1 MYATESNIL
10 HLLKSQ
16 HPDGGWGYRYN
27 NVWTEPTCYAILAL
41 RSARSGMPAIRRAQE
56 WLLKH
61 QRDDGGWAPHPSVDQ
76 SGGVTSLAVL
86 ALFGNPEF
94 REAAERGV
102 VWLLK
107 QTGAES
113 STFEKILRTLTGNRS
128 AATDYSAWPWF
139 PGSAAWVTPT
149 SLAILALSK
158 YVDSPQRKAIEDRI
172 HDGRQFLLARRCPDY
187 GWNHGGTSRKGEN
200 AFSYP
205 ETTGIALLALSGV
218 QDPSLQRS
226 IARAETLYSSA
237 KSAEGLSWLH
247 LGLKAHG
254 RKPMPPPDYFRDWT
268 TNDVCL
274 RAIAECADAGRN
286 PFFDYV

>member
-1 MYATESNIL
+1 MYATDSNIL
-10 HLLKSQ
+10 QLLKTQ

-27 NVWTEPTCYAILAL
+27 NSWTEPTCYAILAL
-41 RSARSGMPAIRRAQE
+41 RSARSDMPAIRRAWD
-56 WLLKH
+56 WLLRY
-61 QRDDGGWAPHPSVDQ
+61 QREDGGWAPHPSVDQ

-86 ALFGNPEF
+86 ALFGIPEF

-107 QTGAES
+107 QNGEETSG
-113 STFEKILRTLTGNRS
+113 IQRVLRTLTGTRS
-128 AATDYSAWPWF
+128 AATEYAAWPWF

-158 YVDSPQRKAIEDRI
+158 YVDSLYRSAIEERV
-172 HDGRQFLLARRCPDY
+172 HDGRQFLLARRCPDQ

-200 AFSYP
+200 ALSYP

-218 QDPSLQRS
+218 TDPSIQGS
-226 IARAETLYSSA
+226 IARAEILSRSA

-254 RKPMPPPDYFRDWT
+254 RKPMSAPEYFRDWT
-268 TNDVCL
+268 INDICL
-274 RAIAECADAGRN
+274 RAIAECSDAGRN